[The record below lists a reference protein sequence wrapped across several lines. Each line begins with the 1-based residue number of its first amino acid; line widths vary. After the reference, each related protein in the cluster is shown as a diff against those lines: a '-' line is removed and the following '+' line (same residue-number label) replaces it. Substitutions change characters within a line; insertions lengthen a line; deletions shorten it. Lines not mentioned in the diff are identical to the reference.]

1 MAWVEEKQ
9 GGGTRSA
16 ASLLPN
22 HPGDEHREEASPPN
36 HSDFSE
42 KMKGWNFQ
50 PPGTPVGQIQ
60 QHQHSWVCTQLGRAL
75 SRDFGQVQCSLRA
88 WAAAG
93 KSAQMDQCII
103 QGLWPLA
110 IISNIL
116 LKRDVEV
123 EGKKKNLFSPLPVP
137 PRIFICVCQ
146 EQVSLPTFSSW
157 CVLLCGALLA
167 RRAGRS
173 SEGTPREKIWAQLS
187 NFSWVCFSAPPL
199 PLIPGHPCG
208 NPSLGR
214 ADLPDCPSLQEDL
227 PCQDD
232 PVDKRDKEM
241 RILGFNAHLM
251 LWFICPRAAAP
262 QEAPTDTSDPPEATL
277 LFPKGR
283 EQPLD
288 ARCFSIRVFL
298 IFPFSTSSRAARSIL
313 EYSLHGRTPRVQQES
328 STGVL
333 QVGKQQSH
341 VEGNL

>member
-1 MAWVEEKQ
+1 MWLGLKKSREEELVLLPPCSQTTPGMITERRHHPQTILISPKRGKVGIFSLLGYQWDKSSSTSTPGSSSKQ
-9 GGGTRSA
+9 RFWTSTMFSESLGCSWKICTDGPVHNSRALASGNNLKCIVKEGRGGG
-16 ASLLPN
+16 
-22 HPGDEHREEASPPN
+22 RE
-36 HSDFSE
+36 
-42 KMKGWNFQ
+42 
-50 PPGTPVGQIQ
+50 
-60 QHQHSWVCTQLGRAL
+60 
-75 SRDFGQVQCSLRA
+75 
-88 WAAAG
+88 
-93 KSAQMDQCII
+93 
-103 QGLWPLA
+103 
-110 IISNIL
+110 
-116 LKRDVEV
+116 
-123 EGKKKNLFSPLPVP
+123 KKNLFSPLPVP

-146 EQVSLPTFSSW
+146 EQASLPTFSSW

-214 ADLPDCPSLQEDL
+214 ADLPGCPSLQEDL

-232 PVDKRDKEM
+232 PVGKRDKEM
-241 RILGFNAHLM
+241 RILGFNAHSM
-251 LWFICPRAAAP
+251 LSFICPRAAAP